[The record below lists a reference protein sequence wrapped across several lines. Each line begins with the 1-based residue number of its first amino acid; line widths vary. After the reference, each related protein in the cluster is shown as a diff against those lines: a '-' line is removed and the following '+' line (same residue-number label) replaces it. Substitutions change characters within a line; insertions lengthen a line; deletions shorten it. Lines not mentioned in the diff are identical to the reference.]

1 MPVNH
6 NKMMDVIPILLL
18 IVLNKAAE
26 DPRGDNTMFGR
37 SAGTQQ
43 GDRDIAVSGWYR
55 HSGIVNMY
63 HLSGIL
69 CFGKS
74 FQVNKIVI
82 QVHLNIKKIQS
93 IFEIRTK
100 SCEIQYL

>member
-26 DPRGDNTMFGR
+26 DPSGDKTMFGR
-37 SAGTQQ
+37 SAGTQH

-55 HSGIVNMY
+55 LGEWHSKYVPFIR
-63 HLSGIL
+63 
-69 CFGKS
+69 
-74 FQVNKIVI
+74 
-82 QVHLNIKKIQS
+82 NIGFRKVFSSK
-93 IFEIRTK
+93 
-100 SCEIQYL
+100 